1 MSSFLNYLFSRQ
13 NEQLKAIETEK
24 MLQTKLE
31 ANKKLV
37 ELITKSE
44 LENSQ
49 YKSEIRDVSI
59 VNTETSLFSTYVTGI
74 RTKNNNLPMMI
85 AFNRLGTIIA
95 LVDVDGFFRKLSD
108 LNEITCATG
117 GYKKEYQL
125 HGITKKGTFVFH
137 DRFNKLSDCQMFLK
151 SLQDRYDEI
160 DNIGQNK

>member
-1 MSSFLNYLFSRQ
+1 MSSFLNYLFSCQ
-13 NEQLKAIETEK
+13 NEQLKAIETERI
-24 MLQTKLE
+24 MQTKLQE
-31 ANKKLV
+31 KTKQ
-37 ELITKSE
+37 ITKESD
-44 LENSQ
+44 NYQ
-49 YKSEIRDVSI
+49 YKNEISDVSI
-59 VNTETSLFSTYVTGI
+59 VNTEKSLFSTYVTGS
-74 RTKNNNLPMMI
+74 RTKHNNLPMMR

-95 LVDVDGFFRKLSD
+95 LADVDGFFRKLSD